1 MIIVSIIILK
11 LFNFIV
17 TFIDSSPIDLPSLT
31 ILSIGDY
38 SFQILTQYEIEG
50 RLIKELNNRIDLPV
64 LTELKVGE
72 HSCVDVNS
80 FRLSSKWILSSYS
93 IDLPKLTSFTTGWGS
108 FISVSDILLAGIRE
122 IDLMIQ

>member
-1 MIIVSIIILK
+1 MIIVSIILLK

-72 HSCVDVNS
+72 HSCVDVDS

-108 FISVSDILLAGIRE
+108 FISVSDILLAGMKGRR
-122 IDLMIQ
+122 LMIQ

>member
-64 LTELKVGE
+64 LTDLKVGE

-80 FRLSSKWILSSYS
+80 FRLSSK
-93 IDLPKLTSFTTGWGS
+93 
-108 FISVSDILLAGIRE
+108 
-122 IDLMIQ
+122 

>member
-1 MIIVSIIILK
+1 MIIVSIIILN

-31 ILSIGDY
+31 NLSIGDY
-38 SFQILTQYEIEG
+38 SFQTLTQYEIEG

-80 FRLSSKWILSSYS
+80 FRLSSK
-93 IDLPKLTSFTTGWGS
+93 
-108 FISVSDILLAGIRE
+108 
-122 IDLMIQ
+122 

>member
-1 MIIVSIIILK
+1 MIIVSIIILN

-17 TFIDSSPIDLPSLT
+17 TFIDSSPIDRPSLT

-80 FRLSSKWILSSYS
+80 FRLSSK
-93 IDLPKLTSFTTGWGS
+93 
-108 FISVSDILLAGIRE
+108 
-122 IDLMIQ
+122 

>member
-1 MIIVSIIILK
+1 MIIVLIIILN

-108 FISVSDILLAGIRE
+108 FISVTDIILAGIRE